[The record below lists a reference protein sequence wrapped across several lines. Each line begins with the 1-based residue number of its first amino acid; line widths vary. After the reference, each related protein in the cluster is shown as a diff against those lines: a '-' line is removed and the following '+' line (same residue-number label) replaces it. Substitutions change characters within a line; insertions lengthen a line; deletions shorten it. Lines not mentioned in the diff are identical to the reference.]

1 MLRGGRAGIA
11 HQPCSKMCEGC
22 AEKGRFIERM
32 ERGKAKVLSEKKGTV
47 VLVCRMS
54 ISSTV

>member
-1 MLRGGRAGIA
+1 MLRGSRAGIA
-11 HQPCSKMCEGC
+11 YQPCSKMCEAC
-22 AEKGRFIERM
+22 EEKGHFIERI

-47 VLVCRMS
+47 ILVCRMS